1 MNTSF
6 EQKLNVEIDSN
17 SFYYSIYF
25 QRKNFNKKY
34 DNDSAYFLG
43 SKMGSVGDIK
53 YIDSEYIKSS
63 EDSIIQCIYNSYII
77 STIDKLLG
85 ICFYSP
91 YEQNVDIFINS
102 IMKN

>member
-17 SFYYSIYF
+17 SVFYSICF
-25 QRKNFNKKY
+25 QRKNLIRKY

-53 YIDSEYIKSS
+53 YIDLEY
-63 EDSIIQCIYNSYII
+63 
-77 STIDKLLG
+77 
-85 ICFYSP
+85 F
-91 YEQNVDIFINS
+91 
-102 IMKN
+102 